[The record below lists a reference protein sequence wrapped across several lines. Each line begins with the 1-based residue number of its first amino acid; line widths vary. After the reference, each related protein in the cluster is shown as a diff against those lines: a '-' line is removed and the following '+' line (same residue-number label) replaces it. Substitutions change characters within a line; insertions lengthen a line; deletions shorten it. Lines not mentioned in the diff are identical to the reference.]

1 LLQVTV
7 RLLDLVTPNHQ
18 TTSYK
23 AKGAAT
29 PELCI
34 YKIIIDR
41 LSRGYENE
49 MAETAKSTFSKYR
62 QV

>member
-1 LLQVTV
+1 
-7 RLLDLVTPNHQ
+7 LDLVTPNHQ